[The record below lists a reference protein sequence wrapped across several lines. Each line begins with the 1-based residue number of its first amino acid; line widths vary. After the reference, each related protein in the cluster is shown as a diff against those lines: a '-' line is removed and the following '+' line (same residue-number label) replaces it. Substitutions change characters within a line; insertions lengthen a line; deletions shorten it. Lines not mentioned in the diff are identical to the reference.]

1 MFDKQEMFIE
11 YIFTMDD
18 GKILQYKINFSRP
31 RPAILDK
38 SDYPAWTELG
48 FKQCGNC
55 PLSTVE
61 YSHCP
66 VAIDA
71 KEIILGF
78 KEILSCSTANVR
90 VVTPERE
97 FFKRCDAQTG
107 LRALIGFV
115 MATSACPILSRMRGM
130 AHYHLPFA
138 SIDEIVFRVTSSYL
152 LGQYYVYQE
161 GGTADLELNG
171 LKKHYKDLLT
181 VNYDFLQRIRAAS
194 EADSNLDVLSTL
206 FSISSLLSVSL
217 EQHLQKLKPLFVDIP
232 IQMPPTEDVG
242 NLLMPAEE
250 GIDSD
255 TSKKTVES

>member
-11 YIFTMDD
+11 YMFTMDD
-18 GKILQYKINFSRP
+18 GKMLHYKINFYRP
-31 RPAILDK
+31 RADILDK
-38 SDYPAWTELG
+38 ADYPAWTELG

-55 PLSTVE
+55 PLNLQD

-66 VAIDA
+66 VGIDA

-78 KEILSCSTANVR
+78 REILSCSATNVR
-90 VVTPERE
+90 VITPERE
-97 FFKRCDAQTG
+97 YFKRCDAQTG

-138 SIDEIVFRVTSSYL
+138 SIDEIVYRVTSSYL
-152 LGQYYVYQE
+152 LGQYYIYQE
-161 GGTADLELNG
+161 GGKADLALKG
-171 LKKHYKDLLT
+171 LKKHYKDMLT
-181 VNYDFLQRIRAAS
+181 LNYDFLQRIRAAS

-217 EQHLQKLKPLFVDIP
+217 EQHLQKLKPLFID
-232 IQMPPTEDVG
+232 MPTHLPEDE
-242 NLLMPAEE
+242 LEPH
-250 GIDSD
+250 
-255 TSKKTVES
+255 

>member
-1 MFDKQEMFIE
+1 MLANHEMFIE

-18 GKILQYKINFSRP
+18 GNLQNYKIYFSRP
-31 RPAILDK
+31 RAEILSQ
-38 SDYPAWTELG
+38 SDYPSWTELT

-55 PLSTVE
+55 PLNPKQ

-78 KEILSCSTANVR
+78 REILSCSTTHVR
-90 VVTPERE
+90 VITPERE
-97 FFKRCDAQTG
+97 YLKACDAQTG

-115 MATSACPILSRMRGM
+115 MATSTCPILSKMRGM

-152 LGQYYVYQE
+152 LGQYYVHQT
-161 GGTADLELNG
+161 GGTADWELEG
-171 LKKHYKDLLT
+171 LKQHYKALLT
-181 VNYDFLQRIRAAS
+181 LNYDFLQRIRAAS

-217 EQHLQKLKPLFVDIP
+217 EQHLHKLKPLFF
-232 IQMPPTEDVG
+232 
-242 NLLMPAEE
+242 
-250 GIDSD
+250 
-255 TSKKTVES
+255 VE

>member
-1 MFDKQEMFIE
+1 MMSNNEMFIE

-18 GKILQYKINFSRP
+18 GNIQNYKINFSRP
-31 RPAILDK
+31 RADK
-38 SDYPAWTELG
+38 LKRTEYPAWTELT

-55 PLSTVE
+55 PLNPKE
-61 YSHCP
+61 HSHCP

-78 KEILSCSTANVR
+78 REILSCSTTHVR
-90 VVTPERE
+90 VITPERE
-97 FFKRCDAQTG
+97 YFKACDAQTG

-115 MATSACPILSRMRGM
+115 MATSACPILSKMRGM

-152 LGQYYVYQE
+152 LGQYYAHQE
-161 GGTADLELNG
+161 RGSADWELNG
-171 LKKHYKDLLT
+171 LKQHYKELLT
-181 VNYDFLQRIRAAS
+181 LNYDFLQRIRAAS

-217 EQHLQKLKPLFVDIP
+217 EPHLQKLKPLFFEAKDHFSLP
-232 IQMPPTEDVG
+232 SEH
-242 NLLMPAEE
+242 
-250 GIDSD
+250 
-255 TSKKTVES
+255 